1 MNDTTSATIATRAS
15 SSPTTRRRGALAA
28 GLGVAA
34 LAVVTLTGCS
44 GTVDAAKSALGAEQ
58 VQQRHFDTAADAPST
73 ADSTDVA
80 WFLPSWVPSDARDVD
95 VRLDTQEPGY
105 ELSFTSETGPD
116 LAACVPVDGDLGG
129 PALDPTT
136 LPEPLPTS
144 GLVSCGDGR
153 VVAEVDGR
161 WASWTTVDAVPGD
174 DAVPGGDG
182 NATLRH

>member
-15 SSPTTRRRGALAA
+15 SSPTTRRRAALAA

-44 GTVDAAKSALGAEQ
+44 GAVDAAKSALGAEQ
-58 VQQRHFDTAADAPST
+58 VQQRHFDTAADAPSA

-80 WFLPSWVPSDARDVD
+80 WFLPAWVPSDARDVD

-129 PALDPTT
+129 PALDPAT

-174 DAVPGGDG
+174 DV
-182 NATLRH
+182 NSTLRH

>member
-44 GTVDAAKSALGAEQ
+44 GAVDAAKSALGAEQ
-58 VQQRHFDTAADAPST
+58 VQQRHFDNAADAPST

-80 WFLPSWVPSDARDVD
+80 WFLPAWVPADARDVD

-129 PALDPTT
+129 PALDPAT

-174 DAVPGGDG
+174 DV
-182 NATLRH
+182 NSTLRH

>member
-1 MNDTTSATIATRAS
+1 MTDTTTAS
-15 SSPTTRRRGALAA
+15 SSTTTTRRRGALAA
-28 GLGVAA
+28 GLGLTA
-34 LAVVTLTGCS
+34 LAAVSLTGCS
-44 GTVDAAKSALGAEQ
+44 GMADLVSNQIEASAQ
-58 VQQRHFDTAADAPST
+58 VQERHYDTYADVPSS

-80 WFLPSWVPSDARDVD
+80 WFLPEWVPTDARDVD

-116 LAACVPVDGDLGG
+116 LAACTPVDGDLGG

-153 VVAEVDGR
+153 VVAQVDGR
-161 WASWTTVDAVPGD
+161 WASWTTVEAVPGHH
-174 DAVPGGDG
+174 GGG
-182 NATLRH
+182 TLRR